1 MQKTLLSLPL
11 FQGMTK
17 NELVEVAASKP
28 VRQQRYGK
36 RQVVAGLNQP
46 SKGLLLLLEGRLSVS
61 GEWREGAYRTTETI
75 SAPYVIE
82 PERCFGLHQRY
93 QRQYVAKTVC
103 RVLYIPK
110 TDVLALTRTYMVFK
124 LNLLNTI
131 SAIAQQKKLTL
142 LTGSRCLADMLL
154 CFLREHFLSGS
165 EEQKVYV
172 TMNQIAEMTYCSRL
186 EVSKALNLLNER
198 NDITLQRGIITLR

>member
-17 NELVEVAASKP
+17 NELVEVAASKTI
-28 VRQQRYGK
+28 RQQRYGK
-36 RQVVAGLNQP
+36 RQVVAGQDQP
-46 SKGLLLLLEGRLSVS
+46 SKGLLLLLEGRISVS
-61 GEWREGAYRTTETI
+61 GEWRGGGYRTTEAI

-82 PERCFGLHQRY
+82 PERCFGMHQRY

-124 LNLLNTI
+124 LNLLNTV
-131 SAIAQQKKLTL
+131 STIAQQKKLAV
-142 LTGSRCLADMLL
+142 LTDSRCLADMILGL
-154 CFLREHFLSGS
+154 LREHFLPGS
-165 EEQKVYV
+165 EERRVYI
-172 TMNQIAEMTYCSRL
+172 TMNQMAEMTYCSRL
-186 EVSKALNLLNER
+186 EVSKALNSLSER
-198 NDITLQRGIITLR
+198 NDIVLQRGIITLM